1 MKLMKKVT
9 ATMLGLTMAL
19 SFGACGGGKKDDSND
34 WNPSNPNT
42 PNGPSAGLTGEGAK
56 YMEGLVKAV
65 REANTISVSTQFNM
79 KFNTVD
85 KTFGQQVYDEYL
97 EDYVLDD
104 YNDTQST
111 TANGNV
117 TITIAKA
124 GETYSLSMTG
134 NVQASNTYYVD
145 STNQT
150 TDNTDMPLDIRI
162 VGDYAYMQQEGQWFK
177 SPIDWEDVEMSL
189 GLYDTPAVAILSEA
203 YTMLM
208 EGDLTE
214 VYNLLG
220 PIFEHTLMLDI
231 QNQKYNFELDAA
243 EAITSAIEYITTL
256 DYNQTILAYL
266 NSILVEAGA
275 ETTLEEILRDV
286 ATKGTM
292 TVQELYNALNEALV
306 EETGKNINGIK
317 SELLAQIDIN
327 EFKGYVDEET
337 FAQISQMY
345 TMLSELNIET
355 ELAPYMSLT
364 INDLVTMLMAD
375 EESEEPV
382 EITLGMLVEQV
393 ISMMDSMTL
402 KDMLGEDYFEG
413 LNEIKTLTLNE
424 LKQSVSIQFNGY
436 KISSANY
443 SQGVDFS
450 FNGSEMSLVMD
461 TDATVSISLSNQ
473 TTTIEAPEGAIDM
486 PTDEGAIPT
495 GVCINCGNPNIVYE
509 YEGFGFCAE
518 CYEICFGA

>member
-19 SFGACGGGKKDDSND
+19 SFGACGGSKKDDSND

-177 SPIDWEDVEMSL
+177 SPIDWEELMYDMAL
-189 GLYDTPAVAILSEA
+189 ADTPAETILSEA

-256 DYNQTILAYL
+256 DYNQTVIAYL
-266 NSILVEAGA
+266 DSILEQEDTSVEAI
-275 ETTLEEILRDV
+275 LSEI
-286 ATKGTM
+286 AAKGTM
-292 TVQELYNALNEALV
+292 TVKELYDEINKVLV
-306 EETGKNINGIK
+306 QETGKDINGLKNEIVTK
-317 SELLAQIDIN
+317 IDVN
-327 EFKGYVDEET
+327 MLKDYVDEES
-337 FAQISQMY
+337 FVEIQQAYNAIAG
-345 TMLSELNIET
+345 LNIET
-355 ELAPYMSLT
+355 ALADYMQLT

-382 EITLGMLVEQV
+382 EITLGMLAEQV

-402 KDMLGEDYFEG
+402 TEMLGEDYFEG